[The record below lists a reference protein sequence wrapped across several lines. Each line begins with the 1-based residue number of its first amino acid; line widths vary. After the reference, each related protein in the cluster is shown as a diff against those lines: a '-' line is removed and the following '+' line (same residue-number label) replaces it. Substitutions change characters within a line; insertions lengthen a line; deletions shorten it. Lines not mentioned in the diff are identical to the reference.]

1 MLCPLSG
8 SIGFIWLAEFWYNCS
23 YHSAIR
29 AIPFSVLYGHE
40 PNHFG
45 ISCNDCAVPELA
57 TWLEDRKV
65 IQQIL
70 QQQLHRAQ
78 Q

>member
-8 SIGFIWLAEFWYNCS
+8 SIGFIWLNFGIIALITQPS
-23 YHSAIR
+23 GQPLSL
-29 AIPFSVLYGHE
+29 LYGHE

-45 ISCNDCAVPELA
+45 ISCNDCPVPELA
-57 TWLEDRKV
+57 TWLEDQKV